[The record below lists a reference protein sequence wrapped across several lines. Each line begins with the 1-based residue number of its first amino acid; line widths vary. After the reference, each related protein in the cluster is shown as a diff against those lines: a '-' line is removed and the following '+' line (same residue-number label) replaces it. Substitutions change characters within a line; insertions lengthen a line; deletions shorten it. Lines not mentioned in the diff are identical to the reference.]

1 MQVGIENL
9 LLLAALVGVELAQ
22 AHDRAQSLGIETG
35 AFRFGIHVSDV
46 VGGGL
51 FLFLEA
57 LDALDES
64 LQLILGKAG
73 CRLFFFGRG
82 CRHRRL
88 LDYARQ
94 TIPAACQQAF

>member
-1 MQVGIENL
+1 VRVGIENL

-22 AHDRAQSLGIETG
+22 AHDRAQGLGIEAG
-35 AFRFGIHVSDV
+35 AFRFGVHVADV
-46 VGGGL
+46 AGGGL

-57 LDALDES
+57 LDALDKGF
-64 LQLILGKAG
+64 QLILGKAG
-73 CRLFFFGRG
+73 CRLFFCGRG

-94 TIPAACQQAF
+94 TIPAACREAF